1 MPDQNT
7 DHRSDRPDHGRA
19 GRPGA
24 PFGGGRREGGPQPDR
39 DRRPQGDGDRR
50 PQPDRDRRPN
60 AGRPPRD
67 GERRA
72 PQDGRPPR
80 GGERRGGRT
89 FSDRDGRKPQGDRDR
104 GRKPQGDR
112 PPRDGE
118 RRNRPRREVKPA
130 YKTAETE
137 KRFDVSPAR
146 KAALQVGRFLRERD
160 AFAQD
165 LISKH
170 IDASRMSRED
180 RAFATRLVL
189 GVVSA
194 RGTLD
199 EIIDR
204 SLRSPDDVQDDV
216 RDALRIGVYE
226 MYFLDKSPHAAVD
239 QCVELVR
246 TFAPKACGL
255 ANAVLRKAS
264 SLKDEF
270 PFGNPQADL
279 EAFARQYA
287 FPVWLAKRLVA
298 DLGLDAASEFMEASN
313 EPAPLFAAV
322 NAARAADEEV
332 RAELEAAHGDPQ
344 PVEIDGRTIPGCYR
358 VSSGRVLQDGRIKR
372 MLNQGKLF
380 VSDAASQEV
389 ARLVL
394 PATLPQ
400 SFLEIGA
407 GRGTKTLLLQS
418 GALRVYGRQMPG
430 YVTVDNHDF
439 KTRLLRER
447 AEAFGIQVAE
457 TRTADATELD
467 EAFPGRLFDVVFV
480 DAPCSGLGTLRRHP
494 EIRWRLNGDTIDKM
508 ADAGLALLKSAA
520 SHVAMGGTLA
530 FATCTVTHVE
540 NNGVVMRF
548 LESPEGASF
557 ALAPL
562 EGKGCFAT
570 RLRSGSPDA
579 HFAVKMVRT
588 GDPGVESD

>member
-1 MPDQNT
+1 MWRTVRRNGPNRTKAQVTYASKLEKGELDLDPADPAAVPGAQGAGVERRASRALRAGRTRRDGAVADSEAESDGPAARFDGGPCARPGAVFAGKRLLLGCAEGAYEVRDLKPDGKQAMDAARFRRRRGRPCAKAMRFGRRDMPDQNT
-7 DHRSDRPDHGRA
+7 DHRSDRPDHGRG

-24 PFGGGRREGGPQPDR
+24 PLGGGRREGGPQPDR

-50 PQPDRDRRPN
+50 PQPDREPQAQRLAARP
-60 AGRPPRD
+60 ATAS
-67 GERRA
+67 GEL

-112 PPRDGE
+112 PQRDGE

-130 YKTAETE
+130 DKTAETE

-264 SLKDEF
+264 SLKGEF

-298 DLGLDAASEFMEASN
+298 DLGLDAAREFMEASN

-322 NAARAADEEV
+322 NAACATDEEV
-332 RAELEAAHGDPQ
+332 RAELEAAHGEPE

-358 VSSGRVLQDGRIKR
+358 VSSGRALQDGRIKR
-372 MLNQGKLF
+372 MLNQGKLL

-407 GRGTKTLLLQS
+407 RTRHQDAAS
-418 GALRVYGRQMPG
+418 AERRAARVRP
-430 YVTVDNHDF
+430 
-439 KTRLLRER
+439 
-447 AEAFGIQVAE
+447 
-457 TRTADATELD
+457 ADA
-467 EAFPGRLFDVVFV
+467 
-480 DAPCSGLGTLRRHP
+480 
-494 EIRWRLNGDTIDKM
+494 
-508 ADAGLALLKSAA
+508 
-520 SHVAMGGTLA
+520 
-530 FATCTVTHVE
+530 
-540 NNGVVMRF
+540 
-548 LESPEGASF
+548 
-557 ALAPL
+557 
-562 EGKGCFAT
+562 
-570 RLRSGSPDA
+570 RLRDRGQP
-579 HFAVKMVRT
+579 
-588 GDPGVESD
+588 

>member
-7 DHRSDRPDHGRA
+7 DHRSGRPDHGRG

-24 PFGGGRREGGPQPDR
+24 PLGGGRREGGPQPDR

-67 GERRA
+67 GERRGS
-72 PQDGRPPR
+72 QDGRPPR
-80 GGERRGGRT
+80 EGERRGGRT

-112 PPRDGE
+112 PQRGGE

-520 SHVAMGGTLA
+520 PTWPWAA
-530 FATCTVTHVE
+530 
-540 NNGVVMRF
+540 R
-548 LESPEGASF
+548 SP
-557 ALAPL
+557 
-562 EGKGCFAT
+562 
-570 RLRSGSPDA
+570 SPPA
-579 HFAVKMVRT
+579 R
-588 GDPGVESD
+588 